1 MKSNCKGIHL
11 LINAKTR
18 GVNVLNTFFSSI
30 GPDLAARIPYGLSA
44 LADKARIVSTK
55 LKDKFCRDKFLS
67 CLRCRHSN
75 FQRGKI
81 LSTPLYSTDYISPFN
96 TLFCR
101 ARQNIEHFGGI
112 MDHVQIL
119 VLVPC
124 FVLLNLE
131 KTKRCLWCAFFYGI
145 NFPRNQ
151 AALLMV
157 EHCRRQR
164 RHNPSSTQPLLLE
177 TSNTKPFLVRDPLQ
191 WPKKSRRVFQKT
203 TASDGKLNSYQT
215 GRNRFSDKWL
225 TSLAQFCLFCR
236 FLPRFYP
243 QQLLSALR
251 LKIFMLRTKFVRS
264 PQTVRTYEA
273 LAVTENLLKLTSFL
287 LVRIGT

>member
-1 MKSNCKGIHL
+1 
-11 LINAKTR
+11 
-18 GVNVLNTFFSSI
+18 
-30 GPDLAARIPYGLSA
+30 
-44 LADKARIVSTK
+44 
-55 LKDKFCRDKFLS
+55 
-67 CLRCRHSN
+67 
-75 FQRGKI
+75 
-81 LSTPLYSTDYISPFN
+81 
-96 TLFCR
+96 
-101 ARQNIEHFGGI
+101 

-145 NFPRNQ
+145 NFLRNQ

-177 TSNTKPFLVRDPLQ
+177 TSKTKPFLVRDPLQ
-191 WPKKSRRVFQKT
+191 WPKKSRRVFLKT
-203 TASDGKLNSYQT
+203 TASDGKLNSYQA

-243 QQLLSALR
+243 GQLCRRCVWRFVCFGQNLSGRHKPSALMKR
-251 LKIFMLRTKFVRS
+251 WRWQKICWNKQLFC
-264 PQTVRTYEA
+264 
-273 LAVTENLLKLTSFL
+273 
-287 LVRIGT
+287 